1 MFRYN
6 NIMQQPYCDGVV
18 FHKAS
23 CKGTDKGTDPSLN
36 SFVKRI
42 AEKESQ
48 NMVSELGELIANKKF
63 KNYTIDG
70 HTIEFSVSET
80 ICDYMMLQAKRP
92 TDETW
97 TFITKFGGK

>member
-1 MFRYN
+1 ML
-6 NIMQQPYCDGVV
+6 QPYSDGIA

-23 CKGTDKGTDPSLN
+23 YKGTDKGTDRGTDPSLN
-36 SFVKRI
+36 SFVKKI

-48 NMVSELGELIANKKF
+48 NMVSELGELVANNKF
-63 KNYTIDG
+63 KKYTIDG
-70 HTIEFSVSET
+70 YTIEFDVSET
-80 ICDYMMLQAKRP
+80 IYDYMMLQAKRP

>member
-1 MFRYN
+1 
-6 NIMQQPYCDGVV
+6 MQQPYCDGVV

-23 CKGTDKGTDPSLN
+23 YKDTDKDTDKGTDPSLN

>member
-1 MFRYN
+1 
-6 NIMQQPYCDGVV
+6 MQQPYCDGVA

-23 CKGTDKGTDPSLN
+23 CKGADKGTDPSLN
-36 SFVKRI
+36 SFVKKI

-48 NMVSELGELIANKKF
+48 NMVSELGELVANNKF
-63 KNYTIDG
+63 KKYTIDG
-70 HTIEFSVSET
+70 YTIEFNVSET
-80 ICDYMMLQAKRP
+80 IYDYMMLEAKRP

>member
-1 MFRYN
+1 
-6 NIMQQPYCDGVV
+6 MQQPYCDGVA

-23 CKGTDKGTDPSLN
+23 CKGADRGMDPSLN
-36 SFVKRI
+36 SFVKKI

-48 NMVSELGELIANKKF
+48 NMVSELGELVANNKF
-63 KNYTIDG
+63 KKYTIDG
-70 HTIEFSVSET
+70 HTIEFNVSET
-80 ICDYMMLQAKRP
+80 IYDYMMLQAKRP

>member
-1 MFRYN
+1 
-6 NIMQQPYCDGVV
+6 MQQPYCDGLA

-23 CKGTDKGTDPSLN
+23 CKGTDPSLN

-63 KNYTIDG
+63 KNYTIDR